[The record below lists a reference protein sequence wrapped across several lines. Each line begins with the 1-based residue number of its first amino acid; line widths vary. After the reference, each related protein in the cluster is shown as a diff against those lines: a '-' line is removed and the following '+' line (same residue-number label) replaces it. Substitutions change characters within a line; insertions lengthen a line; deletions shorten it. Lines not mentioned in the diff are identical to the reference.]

1 MNGIKS
7 LAFSIPALLFAGQTL
22 YSQSKPVRKSTRQ
35 YIEEFREDAIREMH
49 KDGIPASI
57 TLAQG
62 IQESNSGNSPLAIYA
77 NNHFGIKCA
86 NNWNGQTYTQDD
98 DTKDECF
105 RKYETVFDSYADHS
119 DFLKSRARYAI
130 LFQLP
135 ITDYVG
141 WANGL
146 KSCGYATDPL
156 YARRLIKIIE
166 DNQLYYLDT
175 IKPIPPELVAS
186 VENYF
191 SQPDHYGHKKIYAPA
206 DEKYILPNEKRE
218 IEYINSRKC
227 IYTRMGETID
237 EISTEYGIDPRLLY
251 RYNDFQSDK
260 KARFKPG
267 MIIFLQPKRN
277 RAREDSHTVQA
288 GETMYSISQKY
299 GIKLNKLYKKNRLK
313 PGTEAPEGMVL
324 FLRKQKKS

>member
-1 MNGIKS
+1 MTTRAVCCFSALVVAGYS
-7 LAFSIPALLFAGQTL
+7 LFSQN
-22 YSQSKPVRKSTRQ
+22 QPVRKSTKQ

-135 ITDYVG
+135 ITDYKG

-146 KSCGYATDPL
+146 KACGYATDPL

-166 DNQLYYLDT
+166 DNQLFNLDT
-175 IKPIPPELVAS
+175 IRPIPPELVAS

-191 SQPDHYGHKKIYAPA
+191 NKPENYAHKSAYQPK
-206 DEKYILPNEKRE
+206 DEKYILPYAKRE
-218 IEYINSRKC
+218 IELINSRKC
-227 IYTRMGETID
+227 IYTRTGETLD
-237 EISTEYGIDPRLLY
+237 EISVEYGIDPRLLY
-251 RYNDFQSDK
+251 RYNDLQTEK
-260 KARFKPG
+260 KSRFKPG

-277 RAREDSHTVQA
+277 KGIDEEHTVQP

-299 GIKLNKLYKKNRLK
+299 GIKLKKLYKKNNLT
-313 PGTEAPEGMVL
+313 PSTEVYPGMVL
-324 FLRKQKKS
+324 SLRKKKKT